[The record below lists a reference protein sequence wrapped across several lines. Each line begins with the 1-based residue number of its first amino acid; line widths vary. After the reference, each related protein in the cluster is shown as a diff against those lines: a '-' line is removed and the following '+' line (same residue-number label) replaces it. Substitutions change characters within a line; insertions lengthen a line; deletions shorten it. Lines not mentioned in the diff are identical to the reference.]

1 MTHGA
6 LNNSKRSHASLE
18 LSIQPIYHTHI
29 IHGKFAKN
37 ALDLSCIH
45 TTDWFA
51 SLRQTLYRHL
61 TRSVSIFSV
70 CIFHFKFHKVTRSSR
85 FWTTFLIS
93 RLLHLLLVFFFSLH
107 ISLHCFDRKKRTQR
121 QTFNTEQMQLI
132 FNSILCCYSTWAR
145 RGSQGL
151 VWRTKGSFILVY
163 AVSLIRICSRLILF
177 FYFSSSSFSNVAV
190 TL

>member
-1 MTHGA
+1 MYPHHRLVRLSSANIINTSLVPSPSFPCA
-6 LNNSKRSHASLE
+6 FFISNSTKSRGRVVSEQHFLFPVFFIFFSYFFF
-18 LSIQPIYHTHI
+18 LS
-29 IHGKFAKN
+29 
-37 ALDLSCIH
+37 
-45 TTDWFA
+45 
-51 SLRQTLYRHL
+51 
-61 TRSVSIFSV
+61 
-70 CIFHFKFHKVTRSSR
+70 
-85 FWTTFLIS
+85 TFLFIVS
-93 RLLHLLLVFFFSLH
+93 TE
-107 ISLHCFDRKKRTQR
+107 KKRTQR

-132 FNSILCCYSTWAR
+132 FNSILFCYSTWAR